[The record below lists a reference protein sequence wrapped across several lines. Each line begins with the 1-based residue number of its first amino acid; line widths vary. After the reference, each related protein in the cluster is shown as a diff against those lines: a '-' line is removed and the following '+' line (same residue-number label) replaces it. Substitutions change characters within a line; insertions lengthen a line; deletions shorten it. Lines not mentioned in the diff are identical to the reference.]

1 MNSRFHLCQK
11 IINIRSFHNI
21 SSQGKLVCKKQGK
34 GRGLLLVSLQ
44 GLSESKITNY
54 LPEFD
59 LTGNVE

>member
-11 IINIRSFHNI
+11 IINFRSFHNVN
-21 SSQGKLVCKKQGK
+21 SQGKLVCKKQGK
-34 GRGLLLVSLQ
+34 GCGLLLASLQ